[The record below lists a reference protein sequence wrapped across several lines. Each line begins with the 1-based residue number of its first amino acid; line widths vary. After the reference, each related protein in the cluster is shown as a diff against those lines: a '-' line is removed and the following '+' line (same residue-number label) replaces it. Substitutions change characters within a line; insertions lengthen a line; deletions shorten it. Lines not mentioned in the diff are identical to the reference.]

1 MPQNLIDIDL
11 NAEVLAAIDDA
22 LAALETGFAS
32 LIALTLEQRHGLTK
46 MGDKS
51 EAFCRQAGHVF
62 SDNPGVLPRNFDLAG
77 CQRDIA
83 TLDALRP
90 RLVRLGKLHQRGV
103 DTEMAVGSDLMTNA
117 LEGYA
122 VLKVAG
128 KGQGLDEARKALAAR
143 SARGPRNPA
152 LASEPASG
160 EPLPA

>member
-1 MPQNLIDIDL
+1 MTDPIRFTDAQLEGIDQ
-11 NAEVLAAIDDA
+11 
-22 LAALETGFAS
+22 S
-32 LIALTLEQRHGLTK
+32 LDQLEQAFVALVGLDPMTRRRLFK

-51 EAFCRQAGHVF
+51 EAFCRQASHVF
-62 SDNPGVLPRNFDLAG
+62 TDNPGVLPGNFDLAG
-77 CQRDIA
+77 YQRDIA

-143 SARGPRNPA
+143 FARGPRNPA
-152 LASEPASG
+152 PASEPTPS

>member
-1 MPQNLIDIDL
+1 MSQNLIDIDFNTDAL
-11 NAEVLAAIDDA
+11 TAIDNA

-32 LIALTLEQRHGLTK
+32 LIALTPDQRHGLTK

-62 SDNPGVLPRNFDLAG
+62 GDNPGVLPRNFDLDG
-77 CQRDIA
+77 YQRDIA
-83 TLDALRP
+83 TLDALRT

-143 SARGPRNPA
+143 FARGPRNPA
-152 LASEPASG
+152 PASEPTPS